1 MQFEK
6 FNLTSTIYMYNGISI
21 ILVLNFNN
29 FEMWVFLNSMIC
41 EYISISLKLCFFEKI
56 IVKYY

>member
-6 FNLTSTIYMYNGISI
+6 INLTSITYMYNGISI

-29 FEMWVFLNSMIC
+29 FEMWAFDFYDLWI
-41 EYISISLKLCFFEKI
+41 YFYFPKTI
-56 IVKYY
+56 

>member
-6 FNLTSTIYMYNGISI
+6 FNLTPITYMYNVISI

-29 FEMWVFLNSMIC
+29 FEMWVFDFYDLWI
-41 EYISISLKLCFFEKI
+41 YFYFAKTIF
-56 IVKYY
+56 

>member
-6 FNLTSTIYMYNGISI
+6 INLTSITYTYNGISI

-29 FEMWVFLNSMIC
+29 FEMWAFDFYDLWIYFYFPKTIL
-41 EYISISLKLCFFEKI
+41 EI

>member
-6 FNLTSTIYMYNGISI
+6 INLTSITYTYNGISI

-29 FEMWVFLNSMIC
+29 FEM
-41 EYISISLKLCFFEKI
+41 
-56 IVKYY
+56 